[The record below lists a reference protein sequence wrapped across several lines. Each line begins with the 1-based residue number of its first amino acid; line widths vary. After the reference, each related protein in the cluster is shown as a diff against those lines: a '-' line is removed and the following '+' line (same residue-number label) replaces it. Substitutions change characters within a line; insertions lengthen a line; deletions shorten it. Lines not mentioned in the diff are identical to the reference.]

1 MTASPAA
8 DLLNRRL
15 TGIRSRA
22 RSAPRR
28 VVAMTRSS
36 AGERTPRVSVVMP
49 VYNGEKYLTEAIV
62 SVLGQ
67 TLEELELI
75 AVDDGSQDRSLA
87 ILERVAR
94 ADARVRVVV
103 NERNLG
109 SSAAVNRG
117 WQLARSP
124 YVARLDADDIALP
137 GRLAR
142 QVDFLDAHPSVA
154 AVGGGAITIDGTGR
168 RISAKRYPT
177 NHRAIRSTLLRHNC
191 LSHPSVTMRRSAL
204 EAVGGYRFRCAA
216 EDYDLWL
223 RLSERFEL
231 ATVPEPV
238 ILYRL
243 HLHQLSVSSL
253 EHMARDALMVRAAA
267 HARRD
272 SGVDPLAGVDELG
285 PDLLR
290 ALRIDD
296 AELRDVV
303 ERESI
308 ARAAILADLGHP
320 EEAEELIEQASR
332 LLGRRAARAFQATTA
347 LKQAESLLRR
357 GRPVAA
363 VSRALLAVRRDPR
376 QSFSLLTEWL
386 GPRVPGGGLVRWT

>member
-1 MTASPAA
+1 
-8 DLLNRRL
+8 
-15 TGIRSRA
+15 
-22 RSAPRR
+22 
-28 VVAMTRSS
+28 MTRSS

-109 SSAAVNRG
+109 SSDAVNRG